1 MPVCHTHD
9 GVLTAC
15 RRRFPASDPQ
25 VTDDWSAVT
34 CPACLEPGNQALSRL
49 RAEADTWTVPLVRG
63 SRVAVPRAYL
73 QPATRPMGRPRVS

>member
-15 RRRFPASDPQ
+15 RRRLSASDRQ
-25 VTDDWSAVT
+25 VSDDWAEVT
-34 CPACLEPGNQALSRL
+34 CPACLEPQNQSLARL

-63 SRVAVPRAYL
+63 VRVAVSRVL
-73 QPATRPMGRPRVS
+73 SQPPTRPLGRPRPS